1 MKSESRA
8 RGAMRENVK
17 REILQIGRDAES
29 LYRYIIDHG
38 DNVKPEVITAQVN
51 LMVIHAKDL
60 KEGQ

>member
-1 MKSESRA
+1 
-8 RGAMRENVK
+8 MRENVK

-51 LMVIHAKDL
+51 LMVIHARDL
-60 KEGQ
+60 KEGS